1 MSFDRYAGAQ
11 LLRLL
16 AALFLLLAV
25 LNFFRPQLV
34 AFVDVGSQ
42 GAEGLA
48 AMLDPPKGFMVQAL
62 SEPGGA
68 RIEIDGRDRGFTPFL
83 GNVSCRE
90 GEDVVLT
97 VRAPGYQPWQ
107 RKVACRE
114 DGQLEIKAQLE
125 P

>member
-1 MSFDRYAGAQ
+1 MSFDRQSWAQ

-34 AFVDVGSQ
+34 AAIDAGSQ
-42 GAEGLA
+42 GAGDLA
-48 AMLDPPKGFMVQAL
+48 SFFDSPKGFMVQAL

-83 GNVSCRE
+83 GNVSCRK
-90 GEDVVLT
+90 GEEVVLT
-97 VRAPGYQPWQ
+97 VRAQGYQLWQ
-107 RKVACRE
+107 RKVDCRE
-114 DGQLEIKAQLE
+114 GGQLEIKAQLE
-125 P
+125 R